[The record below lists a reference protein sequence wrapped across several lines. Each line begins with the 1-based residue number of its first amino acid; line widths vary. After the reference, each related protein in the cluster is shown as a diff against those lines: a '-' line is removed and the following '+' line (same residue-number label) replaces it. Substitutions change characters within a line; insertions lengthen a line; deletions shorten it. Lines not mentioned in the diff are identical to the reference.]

1 MRHCSSS
8 YYLNSTCSIMP
19 AGRPHS
25 GWHLRLRLVHH
36 SMTGNVVAV
45 TRRAIP
51 GGIVVAPGWI
61 MVCLLQSLLL
71 AHLPPQALSK
81 ALYQHHGHKPVPQ
94 VSSRSC
100 NLNERFRL
108 SGRHHD
114 CNLLYQ
120 TRHTRRVPPPPPLS
134 LPRAI
139 DPPTV
144 TRRPALESTGPSR
157 QPN

>member
-8 YYLNSTCSIMP
+8 YLNSTCSIMP
-19 AGRPHS
+19 AGRSQS

-36 SMTGNVVAV
+36 SMTGNGVAV

-51 GGIVVAPGWI
+51 GGIVVASGWI

-114 CNLLYQ
+114 NIMIAFCCIKRDTPAEFPLS
-120 TRHTRRVPPPPPLS
+120 PPPLPAPRHRPIDS
-134 LPRAI
+134 LSDTTTRA
-139 DPPTV
+139 
-144 TRRPALESTGPSR
+144 
-157 QPN
+157 